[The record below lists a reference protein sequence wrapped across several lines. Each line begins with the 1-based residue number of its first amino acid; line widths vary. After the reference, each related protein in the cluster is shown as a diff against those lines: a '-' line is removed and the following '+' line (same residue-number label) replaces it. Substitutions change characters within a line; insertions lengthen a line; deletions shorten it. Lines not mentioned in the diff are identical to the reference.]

1 MVFRNLMPYKS
12 LRNTK
17 KKKISDRMRQHSGAL
32 CRTLKTDICR
42 DLNGVGN
49 LRYSRGRAVS
59 RVTIK
64 CVTKPDPHSS

>member
-1 MVFRNLMPYKS
+1 
-12 LRNTK
+12 
-17 KKKISDRMRQHSGAL
+17 MRQHSGAL

-59 RVTIK
+59 QNLTRTLLDEFSTISQWMFMK
-64 CVTKPDPHSS
+64 